1 MKILEN
7 LMKFYLRNRKTQK
20 YEMVNEKFKCVCF
33 FSNTAI
39 GDTLFNTPV
48 FREFRAKF
56 SDVKTIALLNP
67 NNAVLFRDDP
77 NLDEIITYDGRWGGF
92 LKTLKILK
100 SKKIDI
106 CFLLHSNEPQATPL
120 AVLSGAKYVFKLPNH
135 KNKFNFL
142 HSNTPQKYADESRY
156 IVLNRLLQLK
166 FVGINSD
173 ESLAKDEI
181 CRLSLY
187 LNPADY
193 VRVDEKLKNLNGEY
207 VNLDKQEKRQTNL
220 NLSKNLNLK
229 YDELVN
235 FDYKRQTN
243 LNRNTQEEKSNK
255 QANFKQILSHDK
267 EQNLAQDE
275 PEICSGDERKIIGFQ
290 MGASSRSRKWTLQ
303 RWCELTLMFLQDTNY
318 QIVLTGSPWE
328 RGECDLF
335 MRELEKNLDQFLS
348 FKAQEN
354 TLKSQ
359 SANQVNLDNNSLCVN
374 ESCVENNHVIV
385 AKAISNSSLEFDKK
399 ISQNVSNIANL
410 KSDLLGRV
418 SNLAGVFNLREAA
431 ALIDRLDIL
440 ITPDT
445 GPLHVAAAMKTPT
458 IALYGVA
465 DPSSSNPNFDTKIH
479 KIIKADFKNYK
490 GFNKHDDCA
499 QTMEKISSQSVYELM
514 GEILKENL

>member
-1 MKILEN
+1 MKIFEN
-7 LMKFYLRNRKTQK
+7 LMKFYLRNHKMK
-20 YEMVNEKFKCVCF
+20 KCEMVSEKFKCVCF

-120 AVLSGAKYVFKLPNH
+120 AILSGAKYVFKLPNH

-142 HSNTPQKYADESRY
+142 HSNTPQKYADENRY

-193 VRVDEKLKNLNGEY
+193 VRVDEKLKGLNGE
-207 VNLDKQEKRQTNL
+207 Q
-220 NLSKNLNLK
+220 
-229 YDELVN
+229 
-235 FDYKRQTN
+235 
-243 LNRNTQEEKSNK
+243 KSNK
-255 QANFKQILSHDK
+255 EANFKQILSRDK

-275 PEICSGDERKIIGFQ
+275 PEICSGNERKIIGFQ

-303 RWCELTLMFLQDTNY
+303 RWCELALMILQDTNY
-318 QIVLTGSPWE
+318 QIVLTGSPSEW
-328 RGECDLF
+328 GECDLF
-335 MRELEKNLDQFLS
+335 IRELEKNLDEFLS

-385 AKAISNSSLEFDKK
+385 AKAISNSALEFDKK
-399 ISQNVSNIANL
+399 ISENPSDLANL
-410 KSDLLGRV
+410 KHDLLGRV
-418 SNLAGVFNLREAA
+418 LNLAGVFNLREAA

-490 GFNKHDDCA
+490 GFDKHDDCA

>member
-1 MKILEN
+1 MKIFEN
-7 LMKFYLRNRKTQK
+7 LMKFYLRNRKMK
-20 YEMVNEKFKCVCF
+20 KCEMVSEKFKCVCF

-67 NNAVLFRDDP
+67 SNAVLFRDDP

-120 AVLSGAKYVFKLPNH
+120 AILSGAKYVFKLPNH

-142 HSNTPQKYADESRY
+142 HSNTPQKYADENRY

-193 VRVDEKLKNLNGEY
+193 VRVDERVKNLNGE
-207 VNLDKQEKRQTNL
+207 Q
-220 NLSKNLNLK
+220 
-229 YDELVN
+229 
-235 FDYKRQTN
+235 
-243 LNRNTQEEKSNK
+243 KSNK
-255 QANFKQILSHDK
+255 EANFKQILSRDK
-267 EQNLAQDE
+267 EQNLAKND

-303 RWCELTLMFLQDTNY
+303 RWCELALMILQHTNY
-318 QIVLTGSPWE
+318 QIVLTGSPSE
-328 RGECDLF
+328 RDECDLF
-335 MRELEKNLDQFLS
+335 MRELEKNLDEFLS

-354 TLKSQ
+354 RLKFVNQ
-359 SANQVNLDNNSLCVN
+359 ANLNSLCDD
-374 ESCVENNHVIV
+374 ENF
-385 AKAISNSSLEFDKK
+385 AKGSYGKAVTNSALEFDKK
-399 ISQNVSNIANL
+399 ISENPSDLANL
-410 KSDLLGRV
+410 KHDLLGRV
-418 SNLAGVFNLREAA
+418 LNLAGVFNLREAA

-490 GFNKHDDCA
+490 GFDKHDDCT
-499 QTMEKISSQSVYELM
+499 QTMERISAQNVYELI
-514 GEILKENL
+514 GAILKENL

>member
-1 MKILEN
+1 MKIFEN
-7 LMKFYLRNRKTQK
+7 LMKFYLRNRKMK
-20 YEMVNEKFKCVCF
+20 KCEMVSEKFKCVCF

-67 NNAVLFRDDP
+67 SNAVLFRDDP

-120 AVLSGAKYVFKLPNH
+120 AILSGAKYVFKLPNH

-142 HSNTPQKYADESRY
+142 HSNTPQKYADENRY

-166 FVGINSD
+166 FVGIDSD
-173 ESLAKDEI
+173 ESFAKDEI
-181 CRLSLY
+181 CRLGLY
-187 LNPADY
+187 LNPGDY
-193 VRVDEKLKNLNGEY
+193 VRVDEKLKNLNGE
-207 VNLDKQEKRQTNL
+207 Q
-220 NLSKNLNLK
+220 
-229 YDELVN
+229 
-235 FDYKRQTN
+235 
-243 LNRNTQEEKSNK
+243 KSNK
-255 QANFKQILSHDK
+255 EAKFKQILSRDK
-267 EQNLAQDE
+267 EQNLAKND

-303 RWCELTLMFLQDTNY
+303 RWCELALMILQHTNY
-318 QIVLTGSPWE
+318 QIVLTGSPSE
-328 RGECDLF
+328 RDECDLF
-335 MRELEKNLDQFLS
+335 MRELEKNLDEFLS

-354 TLKSQ
+354 RLKFVNQ
-359 SANQVNLDNNSLCVN
+359 ANLNSLCDD
-374 ESCVENNHVIV
+374 ENF
-385 AKAISNSSLEFDKK
+385 AKGSYGKAVTNSALEFDKK
-399 ISQNVSNIANL
+399 ISENPSDLANL
-410 KSDLLGRV
+410 KHDLLGRV
-418 SNLAGVFNLREAA
+418 LNLAGVFNLREAA

-490 GFNKHDDCA
+490 GFDKHDDCT
-499 QTMEKISSQSVYELM
+499 QTMERISAQNVYELI
-514 GEILKENL
+514 GAILKENL

>member
-1 MKILEN
+1 MKIFEN
-7 LMKFYLRNRKTQK
+7 LMKFYLRNRKIK
-20 YEMVNEKFKCVCF
+20 KCEMVNEKFKCVCF

-67 NNAVLFRDDP
+67 NNAMLFRDDP

-120 AVLSGAKYVFKLPNH
+120 AILSGAKYVFKLPNH

-142 HSNTPQKYADESRY
+142 HSNTPQKYADENRY

-166 FVGINSD
+166 FVGIDSD

-193 VRVDEKLKNLNGEY
+193 VRVDEKLKGLNGEY
-207 VNLDKQEKRQTNL
+207 FNLDKQE
-220 NLSKNLNLK
+220 
-229 YDELVN
+229 
-235 FDYKRQTN
+235 KRQTN

-303 RWCELTLMFLQDTNY
+303 RWCELALMILQDTNY
-318 QIVLTGSPWE
+318 QIVLTGSPSE

-335 MRELEKNLDQFLS
+335 IRELEKNLDEFLS
-348 FKAQEN
+348 FKAQEKR
-354 TLKSQ
+354 LKF
-359 SANQVNLDNNSLCVN
+359 ANQVNLNSLCDD
-374 ESCVENNHVIV
+374 ENCAEGNDGKAV
-385 AKAISNSSLEFDKK
+385 ANSALEFGKK
-399 ISQNVSNIANL
+399 ISENPSDLANL
-410 KSDLLGRV
+410 KHDLLGRV
-418 SNLAGVFNLREAA
+418 LNLAGVFNLREAA

-490 GFNKHDDCA
+490 GFDKHDDCA
-499 QTMEKISSQSVYELM
+499 QTMERISAQNVYELI
-514 GEILKENL
+514 GAILKENL

>member
-1 MKILEN
+1 MKIFEN
-7 LMKFYLRNRKTQK
+7 LMKFYLRNRKIK
-20 YEMVNEKFKCVCF
+20 KCEMVSEKFKCVCF

-67 NNAVLFRDDP
+67 NNAMLFRDDP

-120 AVLSGAKYVFKLPNH
+120 AILSGAKYVFKLPNH

-142 HSNTPQKYADESRY
+142 HSNTPQKYADENRY

-166 FVGINSD
+166 FVGIDSD

-193 VRVDEKLKNLNGEY
+193 VRVDEKLKGLNGE
-207 VNLDKQEKRQTNL
+207 Q
-220 NLSKNLNLK
+220 
-229 YDELVN
+229 
-235 FDYKRQTN
+235 
-243 LNRNTQEEKSNK
+243 KSNK
-255 QANFKQILSHDK
+255 EAKFKQILSRDK
-267 EQNLAQDE
+267 EQNLAKND

-303 RWCELTLMFLQDTNY
+303 RWCELALMILQDTNY
-318 QIVLTGSPWE
+318 QIVLTGSLWE

-335 MRELEKNLDQFLS
+335 MRELEKNLDEFLS
-348 FKAQEN
+348 FKAQEKR
-354 TLKSQ
+354 LKF
-359 SANQVNLDNNSLCVN
+359 ANQANLNSLCDD
-374 ESCVENNHVIV
+374 ENF
-385 AKAISNSSLEFDKK
+385 AKGSYGKAVTNSALEFDKK
-399 ISQNVSNIANL
+399 ISENPSDLANL
-410 KSDLLGRV
+410 KHDLLGRV
-418 SNLAGVFNLREAA
+418 LNLAGVFNLREAA

-458 IALYGVA
+458 IALFGVA
-465 DPSSSNPNFDTKIH
+465 NPSSSNPNFDTKIH

-499 QTMEKISSQSVYELM
+499 QTMEKISVNDVCLAIK
-514 GEILKENL
+514 GVL

>member
-1 MKILEN
+1 MKIFEN
-7 LMKFYLRNRKTQK
+7 LMKFYLRNRKIK
-20 YEMVNEKFKCVCF
+20 KCEMVSEKFKCVCF

-67 NNAVLFRDDP
+67 NNAMLFRDDP

-120 AVLSGAKYVFKLPNH
+120 AILSGAKYVFKLPNH

-142 HSNTPQKYADESRY
+142 HSNTPQKYADENRY

-187 LNPADY
+187 LNPGDY
-193 VRVDEKLKNLNGEY
+193 VRVDEKLKGLNGE
-207 VNLDKQEKRQTNL
+207 Q
-220 NLSKNLNLK
+220 
-229 YDELVN
+229 
-235 FDYKRQTN
+235 
-243 LNRNTQEEKSNK
+243 KSNK
-255 QANFKQILSHDK
+255 EANFKQILSHDK

-275 PEICSGDERKIIGFQ
+275 PEIRSGDERKIIGFQ

-303 RWCELTLMFLQDTNY
+303 RWCELALMILQDTNY
-318 QIVLTGSPWE
+318 QIVLTGSPSE

-335 MRELEKNLDQFLS
+335 MRKLEKNLDEFLS

-359 SANQVNLDNNSLCVN
+359 SANQVNLDNNSSCVN

-385 AKAISNSSLEFDKK
+385 AKAISNSALEFDKK
-399 ISQNVSNIANL
+399 ISENPSDLANL
-410 KSDLLGRV
+410 KHDLLGRV
-418 SNLAGVFNLREAA
+418 LNLAGVFNLREAA

-465 DPSSSNPNFDTKIH
+465 NPSSSNPNFDTKIH

-490 GFNKHDDCA
+490 GFDKHDDCA
-499 QTMEKISSQSVYELM
+499 QTMERISANDVFLAIWC
-514 GEILKENL
+514 IL

>member
-1 MKILEN
+1 MKIFEN
-7 LMKFYLRNRKTQK
+7 LMKFYLRNRKIK
-20 YEMVNEKFKCVCF
+20 KCEMVSEKFKCVCF

-67 NNAVLFRDDP
+67 NNAALFRDDP
-77 NLDEIITYDGRWGGF
+77 NLDEIITYDGRWSGF

-120 AVLSGAKYVFKLPNH
+120 AILSGAKYVFKLPNH

-142 HSNTPQKYADESRY
+142 HSNMPQKYADESRY

-173 ESLAKDEI
+173 EGLAKDEI

-193 VRVDEKLKNLNGEY
+193 VRVDERLKGLNGKY
-207 VNLDKQEKRQTNL
+207 VNLDEQEKRQTNL
-220 NLSKNLNLK
+220 N
-229 YDELVN
+229 
-235 FDYKRQTN
+235 
-243 LNRNTQEEKSNK
+243 RNMQEEKSNK
-255 QANFKQILSHDK
+255 QANFKQNSQEDLACDK
-267 EQNLAQDE
+267 EQNLAQNE
-275 PEICSGDERKIIGFQ
+275 PEICGGDERKIIGFQ

-303 RWCELTLMFLQDTNY
+303 RWCELALMILQHTNY
-318 QIVLTGSPWE
+318 QIVLTGSPSE

-335 MRELEKNLDQFLS
+335 MRELEKILDEFLS
-348 FKAQEN
+348 FKAQEKG
-354 TLKSQ
+354 LKF
-359 SANQVNLDNNSLCVN
+359 ANQANLNSLCDD
-374 ESCVENNHVIV
+374 ENCAKSSV
-385 AKAISNSSLEFDKK
+385 AKAVANSALEFDKK
-399 ISQNVSNIANL
+399 ISENPSDLANL
-410 KSDLLGRV
+410 KHDLLGRV
-418 SNLAGVFNLREAA
+418 LNLAGVFNLREAA

-465 DPSSSNPNFDTKIH
+465 NPISSNPNFDTKIH

-490 GFNKHDDCA
+490 GFDKHDDCA

>member
-1 MKILEN
+1 MKIFEN
-7 LMKFYLRNRKTQK
+7 LMKFYLRNRKIK
-20 YEMVNEKFKCVCF
+20 KCEMVSEKFKCVCF

-120 AVLSGAKYVFKLPNH
+120 AILSGAKYVFKLPNH

-166 FVGINSD
+166 FVGIDSD

-187 LNPADY
+187 LNPSDY
-193 VRVDEKLKNLNGEY
+193 VRVDERVKNLNGE
-207 VNLDKQEKRQTNL
+207 Q
-220 NLSKNLNLK
+220 
-229 YDELVN
+229 
-235 FDYKRQTN
+235 
-243 LNRNTQEEKSNK
+243 KSNK
-255 QANFKQILSHDK
+255 EANFKQILSHDK
-267 EQNLAQDE
+267 EQNLAKNE
-275 PEICSGDERKIIGFQ
+275 PEICSGNERKIIGFQ

-303 RWCELTLMFLQDTNY
+303 RWCELALMILQDTNY
-318 QIVLTGSPWE
+318 QIVLTGSPSEW
-328 RGECDLF
+328 GECDLF
-335 MRELEKNLDQFLS
+335 IRELEKNLDEFSS

-385 AKAISNSSLEFDKK
+385 AKAISNSALEFDKK
-399 ISQNVSNIANL
+399 ISENPSDLANL
-410 KSDLLGRV
+410 KHDLLGRV
-418 SNLAGVFNLREAA
+418 LNLAGVFNLREAA

-465 DPSSSNPNFDTKIH
+465 DPSS
-479 KIIKADFKNYK
+479 
-490 GFNKHDDCA
+490 
-499 QTMEKISSQSVYELM
+499 
-514 GEILKENL
+514 

>member
-1 MKILEN
+1 MKIFEN
-7 LMKFYLRNRKTQK
+7 LMKFYLRNHKTQK
-20 YEMVNEKFKCVCF
+20 CEMVSEKFKCVCF

-120 AVLSGAKYVFKLPNH
+120 AILSGAKYVFKLPNH

-142 HSNTPQKYADESRY
+142 HSNTPQKYADENRY

-166 FVGINSD
+166 FVGIDSD
-173 ESLAKDEI
+173 ESFAKDEI

-187 LNPADY
+187 LNPGDY
-193 VRVDEKLKNLNGEY
+193 VRVDEKLKGLNGE
-207 VNLDKQEKRQTNL
+207 Q
-220 NLSKNLNLK
+220 
-229 YDELVN
+229 
-235 FDYKRQTN
+235 
-243 LNRNTQEEKSNK
+243 KSNK
-255 QANFKQILSHDK
+255 EANFKQILSRDK
-267 EQNLAQDE
+267 EQKLAKND
-275 PEICSGDERKIIGFQ
+275 PEICSVDERKIIGFQ

-303 RWCELTLMFLQDTNY
+303 RWCELALMILQHTNY
-318 QIVLTGSPWE
+318 QIVLTGSPSE
-328 RGECDLF
+328 RDECDLF
-335 MRELEKNLDQFLS
+335 IRELEKNLDEFLS
-348 FKAQEN
+348 FKAQEKR
-354 TLKSQ
+354 LKF
-359 SANQVNLDNNSLCVN
+359 ANQANLNSLCDD
-374 ESCVENNHVIV
+374 ENCAEGNDGKAV
-385 AKAISNSSLEFDKK
+385 ANSALEFDKE
-399 ISQNVSNIANL
+399 ISESPSDLANL
-410 KSDLLGRV
+410 KHDLLGRV
-418 SNLAGVFNLREAA
+418 LNLAGVFNLREAA

-499 QTMEKISSQSVYELM
+499 QTMEKISVNDVCLAIK
-514 GEILKENL
+514 GVL

>member
-1 MKILEN
+1 MKIFEN
-7 LMKFYLRNRKTQK
+7 LMKFYLRNRKIK
-20 YEMVNEKFKCVCF
+20 KCEMVSEKFKCVCF

-67 NNAVLFRDDP
+67 NNAMLFRDDP

-120 AVLSGAKYVFKLPNH
+120 AILSGAKYVFKLPNH

-142 HSNTPQKYADESRY
+142 HSNTPQKYADENRY

-166 FVGINSD
+166 FVGIDSD

-193 VRVDEKLKNLNGEY
+193 VRVDEKLKGLNGE
-207 VNLDKQEKRQTNL
+207 Q
-220 NLSKNLNLK
+220 
-229 YDELVN
+229 
-235 FDYKRQTN
+235 
-243 LNRNTQEEKSNK
+243 KSNK
-255 QANFKQILSHDK
+255 EAKFKQILSRDK
-267 EQNLAQDE
+267 EQNLAKND

-303 RWCELTLMFLQDTNY
+303 RWCELALMILQDTNY

-335 MRELEKNLDQFLS
+335 MRELEKNLDEFLS
-348 FKAQEN
+348 LKAQEKR
-354 TLKSQ
+354 LKL
-359 SANQVNLDNNSLCVN
+359 ANEANLNSLCDD
-374 ESCVENNHVIV
+374 ENF
-385 AKAISNSSLEFDKK
+385 AKGSYGKAVTNSALEFDKK
-399 ISQNVSNIANL
+399 ISENPSDLANL
-410 KSDLLGRV
+410 KHDLLGRV
-418 SNLAGVFNLREAA
+418 LNLAGVFNLREAA

-458 IALYGVA
+458 IALFGVA
-465 DPSSSNPNFDTKIH
+465 NPSSSNPNFDTKIH
-479 KIIKADFKNYK
+479 NIIKADFKIYK

-499 QTMEKISSQSVYELM
+499 QTMEKISVNDVCLAIK
-514 GEILKENL
+514 GVL

>member
-1 MKILEN
+1 MKIFEN
-7 LMKFYLRNRKTQK
+7 LMKFYLRNRKIK
-20 YEMVNEKFKCVCF
+20 KCEMVNEKFKCVCF

-67 NNAVLFRDDP
+67 NNAALFRDDP

-92 LKTLKILK
+92 LKMLKILK

-120 AVLSGAKYVFKLPNH
+120 AILSGAKYVFKLPNH

-142 HSNTPQKYADESRY
+142 HSNTPQKYADENRY

-193 VRVDEKLKNLNGEY
+193 VRVDERVKNLNGE
-207 VNLDKQEKRQTNL
+207 Q
-220 NLSKNLNLK
+220 
-229 YDELVN
+229 
-235 FDYKRQTN
+235 
-243 LNRNTQEEKSNK
+243 KSNK
-255 QANFKQILSHDK
+255 EANFKQILSRDK
-267 EQNLAQDE
+267 EQNLAKND

-303 RWCELTLMFLQDTNY
+303 RWCELALMILQDTNY
-318 QIVLTGSPWE
+318 QIVLTGSPAE

-335 MRELEKNLDQFLS
+335 MYELEKNLDQFLS

-374 ESCVENNHVIV
+374 ESCMENNHVIV
-385 AKAISNSSLEFDKK
+385 AKTISNSSLEFDKK
-399 ISQNVSNIANL
+399 ISQNVSNIVNL

-418 SNLAGVFNLREAA
+418 LNLAGVFNLREAA

-465 DPSSSNPNFDTKIH
+465 NPSSSNPNFDTKIH

-490 GFNKHDDCA
+490 GFDKHDDCA
-499 QTMEKISSQSVYELM
+499 QTMERISAQNVYELI
-514 GEILKENL
+514 GAILKENL

>member
-1 MKILEN
+1 MKIFEN
-7 LMKFYLRNRKTQK
+7 LMKFYLRNHKIK
-20 YEMVNEKFKCVCF
+20 KCEMVSEKFKCVCF

-67 NNAVLFRDDP
+67 NNAMLFRDDP

-120 AVLSGAKYVFKLPNH
+120 AILSGAKYVFKLPNH

-142 HSNTPQKYADESRY
+142 HSNTPQKYADENRY

-187 LNPADY
+187 LNPGDY
-193 VRVDEKLKNLNGEY
+193 VRVDGKLKGLNGE
-207 VNLDKQEKRQTNL
+207 Q
-220 NLSKNLNLK
+220 
-229 YDELVN
+229 
-235 FDYKRQTN
+235 
-243 LNRNTQEEKSNK
+243 KSNK
-255 QANFKQILSHDK
+255 EANFKQILSRDK
-267 EQNLAQDE
+267 EQNLAKND

-303 RWCELTLMFLQDTNY
+303 RWCELALMILQDTNY
-318 QIVLTGSPWE
+318 QIVLTGSPSE

-335 MRELEKNLDQFLS
+335 MRELEKNLDEFLS
-348 FKAQEN
+348 FKAQEKR
-354 TLKSQ
+354 LKF
-359 SANQVNLDNNSLCVN
+359 ANQTNLNSLCDD
-374 ESCVENNHVIV
+374 ENCAKSSDGKDV
-385 AKAISNSSLEFDKK
+385 ANSALEFDKK
-399 ISQNVSNIANL
+399 ISENPSDLANL
-410 KSDLLGRV
+410 KHDLLGRV
-418 SNLAGVFNLREAA
+418 LNLAGVFNLREAT

-514 GEILKENL
+514 CEILKENL

>member
-1 MKILEN
+1 MKIFEN
-7 LMKFYLRNRKTQK
+7 LMKFYLRNRKIK
-20 YEMVNEKFKCVCF
+20 KCEMVSEKFKCVCF

-67 NNAVLFRDDP
+67 NNAMLFRDDP

-120 AVLSGAKYVFKLPNH
+120 AILSGAKYVFKLPNH

-193 VRVDEKLKNLNGEY
+193 VRVDEKLKGLNGE
-207 VNLDKQEKRQTNL
+207 Q
-220 NLSKNLNLK
+220 
-229 YDELVN
+229 
-235 FDYKRQTN
+235 
-243 LNRNTQEEKSNK
+243 KSNK
-255 QANFKQILSHDK
+255 EANFKQILSRDK
-267 EQNLAQDE
+267 EQNLAKND

-303 RWCELTLMFLQDTNY
+303 RWCELALMILQHTNY
-318 QIVLTGSPWE
+318 QIVLTGSPSE
-328 RGECDLF
+328 RDECDLF
-335 MRELEKNLDQFLS
+335 IRELEKNLDEFLS
-348 FKAQEN
+348 FKAQEKR
-354 TLKSQ
+354 LKF
-359 SANQVNLDNNSLCVN
+359 ANQANLNSLCDY
-374 ESCVENNHVIV
+374 ENCAEGSYGKAV
-385 AKAISNSSLEFDKK
+385 ANSALEFDKK
-399 ISQNVSNIANL
+399 ISENPSDLANL
-410 KSDLLGRV
+410 KHDLLGRV
-418 SNLAGVFNLREAA
+418 LNLAGVFNLREAA

-490 GFNKHDDCA
+490 GFDKHDDCA

>member
-1 MKILEN
+1 MKIFEN
-7 LMKFYLRNRKTQK
+7 LMKFYLRNRKIKK

-67 NNAVLFRDDP
+67 NNAALFRDDP

-120 AVLSGAKYVFKLPNH
+120 AILLGAKHVFKLPNH

-142 HSNTPQKYADESRY
+142 HSNTPQKYADENRY

-193 VRVDEKLKNLNGEY
+193 VRVNERLKGLNGE
-207 VNLDKQEKRQTNL
+207 Q
-220 NLSKNLNLK
+220 
-229 YDELVN
+229 
-235 FDYKRQTN
+235 
-243 LNRNTQEEKSNK
+243 KSNK
-255 QANFKQILSHDK
+255 QANFKQNLQADLAGDK
-267 EQNLAQDE
+267 EQNLAQNE
-275 PEICSGDERKIIGFQ
+275 PEICGGDERKIIGFQ

-303 RWCELTLMFLQDTNY
+303 RWCELALMILQDTNY

-335 MRELEKNLDQFLS
+335 MRELEKNLDEFLS
-348 FKAQEN
+348 FKAQEKR
-354 TLKSQ
+354 LKF
-359 SANQVNLDNNSLCVN
+359 ANQANLNSLCDDENCAEGSDGKAVVN
-374 ESCVENNHVIV
+374 S
-385 AKAISNSSLEFDKK
+385 ALEFDKK
-399 ISQNVSNIANL
+399 ISENPSDLANL

-418 SNLAGVFNLREAA
+418 LNLAGVFNLREVA
-431 ALIDRLDIL
+431 ALIDRLNIL

-465 DPSSSNPNFDTKIH
+465 NPSSSNPNFDTKIH

>member
-1 MKILEN
+1 MKIFEN
-7 LMKFYLRNRKTQK
+7 LMKFYLRNRKIK
-20 YEMVNEKFKCVCF
+20 KCEMVSEKFKCVCF

-67 NNAVLFRDDP
+67 NNAMLFRDDP

-120 AVLSGAKYVFKLPNH
+120 AILSGAKYVFKLPNH

-142 HSNTPQKYADESRY
+142 HSNTPQKYADENRY

-173 ESLAKDEI
+173 EILAKDEI

-193 VRVDEKLKNLNGEY
+193 VRVNEKLKGLNGE
-207 VNLDKQEKRQTNL
+207 Q
-220 NLSKNLNLK
+220 
-229 YDELVN
+229 
-235 FDYKRQTN
+235 
-243 LNRNTQEEKSNK
+243 KSNK
-255 QANFKQILSHDK
+255 EAKFKQILSRDK
-267 EQNLAQDE
+267 EQNLAKND

-303 RWCELTLMFLQDTNY
+303 RWCELALMILQHTNY
-318 QIVLTGSPWE
+318 QIVLTGSPSE

-335 MRELEKNLDQFLS
+335 IRELEKNLDEFLS
-348 FKAQEN
+348 FKAQEKR
-354 TLKSQ
+354 LKF
-359 SANQVNLDNNSLCVN
+359 ANQANLNSLCDD
-374 ESCVENNHVIV
+374 ENFAEGSYGKAV
-385 AKAISNSSLEFDKK
+385 ANSALEFDKK
-399 ISQNVSNIANL
+399 ISENPSDLANL
-410 KSDLLGRV
+410 KHDLLGRV
-418 SNLAGVFNLREAA
+418 LNLAGVFNLREAA

-490 GFNKHDDCA
+490 GFDKHDDCT
-499 QTMEKISSQSVYELM
+499 QTMERISAQNVYELI
-514 GEILKENL
+514 GAILKENL

>member
-1 MKILEN
+1 MKIFEN
-7 LMKFYLRNRKTQK
+7 LMKFYLRNHKMKKCET
-20 YEMVNEKFKCVCF
+20 VSEKFKCVCF

-56 SDVKTIALLNP
+56 SDVKTIALRNP

-120 AVLSGAKYVFKLPNH
+120 AILSGAKYVFKLPNH

-142 HSNTPQKYADESRY
+142 HSNTPQKYADENRY

-166 FVGINSD
+166 FVGIDSD

-187 LNPADY
+187 LNPGDY
-193 VRVDEKLKNLNGEY
+193 VRVDEKLKGLNGE
-207 VNLDKQEKRQTNL
+207 Q
-220 NLSKNLNLK
+220 
-229 YDELVN
+229 
-235 FDYKRQTN
+235 
-243 LNRNTQEEKSNK
+243 KSNK
-255 QANFKQILSHDK
+255 EAKFKQILSRDK
-267 EQNLAQDE
+267 EQNLAQDD

-303 RWCELTLMFLQDTNY
+303 RWCELALMILQHTNY
-318 QIVLTGSPWE
+318 QIVITGSPSE
-328 RGECDLF
+328 RKECDLF
-335 MRELEKNLDQFLS
+335 MRELEKILDEFLS
-348 FKAQEN
+348 FKAHEKR
-354 TLKSQ
+354 LKFVNQ
-359 SANQVNLDNNSLCVN
+359 ANLNSLCDD
-374 ESCVENNHVIV
+374 ENFAEGSYGKAV
-385 AKAISNSSLEFDKK
+385 ANSALEFDKK
-399 ISQNVSNIANL
+399 ISESPSDLANL
-410 KSDLLGRV
+410 KHDLLGRV
-418 SNLAGVFNLREAA
+418 LNLAGVFNLREAA

-458 IALYGVA
+458 IALFGVA
-465 DPSSSNPNFDTKIH
+465 NPSSSNPNFDTKIH

-490 GFNKHDDCA
+490 GFDKHDDCA
-499 QTMEKISSQSVYELM
+499 QTMERISAQNVYELI
-514 GEILKENL
+514 GAILKENL

>member
-1 MKILEN
+1 MKIFEN
-7 LMKFYLRNRKTQK
+7 LMKFYLRNRKIK
-20 YEMVNEKFKCVCF
+20 KCEMVSEKFKCVCF

-67 NNAVLFRDDP
+67 NNAMLFRDDP
-77 NLDEIITYDGRWGGF
+77 NLDEIITYDGRWGRF

-120 AVLSGAKYVFKLPNH
+120 AILSGAKYVFKLPNH

-142 HSNTPQKYADESRY
+142 HSNTPQKYADENRY

-166 FVGINSD
+166 FVGIDSD
-173 ESLAKDEI
+173 ESFAKDEI
-181 CRLSLY
+181 CRLGLY
-187 LNPADY
+187 LNPGDY
-193 VRVDEKLKNLNGEY
+193 VRVDEKLKGLNGE
-207 VNLDKQEKRQTNL
+207 Q
-220 NLSKNLNLK
+220 
-229 YDELVN
+229 
-235 FDYKRQTN
+235 
-243 LNRNTQEEKSNK
+243 KSNK
-255 QANFKQILSHDK
+255 EANFKQILSRDK
-267 EQNLAQDE
+267 EQNLAKND

-303 RWCELTLMFLQDTNY
+303 RWCELALMILQHTNY
-318 QIVLTGSPWE
+318 QIVLTGSPSE
-328 RGECDLF
+328 RKECDLF
-335 MRELEKNLDQFLS
+335 IRELEKNLDEFLS
-348 FKAQEN
+348 FKAQEKR
-354 TLKSQ
+354 LKF
-359 SANQVNLDNNSLCVN
+359 ANQANLNSLCDDEN
-374 ESCVENNHVIV
+374 CAESSDRKAV
-385 AKAISNSSLEFDKK
+385 ANSALEFDKK
-399 ISQNVSNIANL
+399 ISESPSDLANL
-410 KSDLLGRV
+410 KHDLLGRV
-418 SNLAGVFNLREAA
+418 LNLAGFFNLREAA

-499 QTMEKISSQSVYELM
+499 QTMEKISVNDVCLAIK
-514 GEILKENL
+514 GVL

>member
-1 MKILEN
+1 MKIFEN
-7 LMKFYLRNRKTQK
+7 LMKFYLRNHKTQK

-67 NNAVLFRDDP
+67 NNAALFRDDP

-120 AVLSGAKYVFKLPNH
+120 AILSGAKYVFKLPNH

-193 VRVDEKLKNLNGEY
+193 VRVDEKLKNLNGE
-207 VNLDKQEKRQTNL
+207 Q
-220 NLSKNLNLK
+220 
-229 YDELVN
+229 
-235 FDYKRQTN
+235 
-243 LNRNTQEEKSNK
+243 KSNK
-255 QANFKQILSHDK
+255 EAKFKQILSRDK
-267 EQNLAQDE
+267 EQNLAKND

-303 RWCELTLMFLQDTNY
+303 RWCELALMILQDTNY
-318 QIVLTGSPWE
+318 QIVLTGSPAE

-335 MRELEKNLDQFLS
+335 MRKLEKNLDQFLS

-374 ESCVENNHVIV
+374 ESCMENNHVIV

-399 ISQNVSNIANL
+399 ISQNVSNIVNL

-418 SNLAGVFNLREAA
+418 LNLAGVFNLREAA

-490 GFNKHDDCA
+490 GFDKHDDCA
-499 QTMEKISSQSVYELM
+499 QTMERISAQNVYELI
-514 GEILKENL
+514 GAILKENL

>member
-1 MKILEN
+1 MKIFEN

-20 YEMVNEKFKCVCF
+20 CEIVSEKFKCVCF

-67 NNAVLFRDDP
+67 NNAMLFRDDP

-120 AVLSGAKYVFKLPNH
+120 AILSGAKYVFKLPNH

-193 VRVDEKLKNLNGEY
+193 VRVDEKLKGLNGEY
-207 VNLDKQEKRQTNL
+207 VNLDKQEKRQTNI
-220 NLSKNLNLK
+220 
-229 YDELVN
+229 
-235 FDYKRQTN
+235 
-243 LNRNTQEEKSNK
+243 NRNTQEEKSNK
-255 QANFKQILSHDK
+255 QANFKQILSRDK
-267 EQNLAQDE
+267 EQNLAKND

-303 RWCELTLMFLQDTNY
+303 RWCELALMILQDTNY
-318 QIVLTGSPWE
+318 QIVLTGSPSE
-328 RGECDLF
+328 RKECDLF
-335 MRELEKNLDQFLS
+335 MCELKKNLDEFLS
-348 FKAQEN
+348 FKAQEKR
-354 TLKSQ
+354 LKFVNQ
-359 SANQVNLDNNSLCVN
+359 ANLNSLCDD
-374 ESCVENNHVIV
+374 ENCAEGSYGKAV
-385 AKAISNSSLEFDKK
+385 ANSALEFDKE
-399 ISQNVSNIANL
+399 ISENPSDLANL
-410 KSDLLGRV
+410 KHDLLGRV
-418 SNLAGVFNLREAA
+418 LNLAGVFNLREAA
-431 ALIDRLDIL
+431 ALIDRLNIL

-499 QTMEKISSQSVYELM
+499 QTMERISAQNVYELI
-514 GEILKENL
+514 GAILKENL

>member
-1 MKILEN
+1 MKIFEN
-7 LMKFYLRNRKTQK
+7 LMKFYLRNHKTQK
-20 YEMVNEKFKCVCF
+20 CEMVSEKFKCVCF

-77 NLDEIITYDGRWGGF
+77 NLDEIITYNGRWGGF
-92 LKTLKILK
+92 LRTLKILK

-120 AVLSGAKYVFKLPNH
+120 AILSGAKYVFKLPNH

-142 HSNTPQKYADESRY
+142 HSNTPQKYADENRY

-166 FVGINSD
+166 FVGIDSD

-187 LNPADY
+187 LNPGDY
-193 VRVDEKLKNLNGEY
+193 VRVDEKLKGLNGE
-207 VNLDKQEKRQTNL
+207 Q
-220 NLSKNLNLK
+220 
-229 YDELVN
+229 
-235 FDYKRQTN
+235 
-243 LNRNTQEEKSNK
+243 KSNK
-255 QANFKQILSHDK
+255 EAKFKQILSRDK
-267 EQNLAQDE
+267 EQNLAKND

-303 RWCELTLMFLQDTNY
+303 RWCELALMILQHTNY
-318 QIVLTGSPWE
+318 QIVLTGSPSE
-328 RGECDLF
+328 RDECDLF
-335 MRELEKNLDQFLS
+335 MRELEKNLDEFLS
-348 FKAQEN
+348 FKAQES

-418 SNLAGVFNLREAA
+418 LNLAGVFNLREAA
-431 ALIDRLDIL
+431 ALIDRLNIL

-465 DPSSSNPNFDTKIH
+465 DPNSSNPNFDTKIH

-490 GFNKHDDCA
+490 GFDKHDDCA

>member
-1 MKILEN
+1 MKIFEN
-7 LMKFYLRNRKTQK
+7 LMKFYLRNRKMK
-20 YEMVNEKFKCVCF
+20 KCEMVSEKFKCVCF

-142 HSNTPQKYADESRY
+142 HSNTPQKYADENRY

-193 VRVDEKLKNLNGEY
+193 VRVDEKLKNLNGE
-207 VNLDKQEKRQTNL
+207 Q
-220 NLSKNLNLK
+220 
-229 YDELVN
+229 
-235 FDYKRQTN
+235 
-243 LNRNTQEEKSNK
+243 KSNK
-255 QANFKQILSHDK
+255 EAKFKQILSRDK
-267 EQNLAQDE
+267 EQNLAKND

-303 RWCELTLMFLQDTNY
+303 RWCELALMILQHTNY
-318 QIVLTGSPWE
+318 QIVLTGSPAE

-335 MRELEKNLDQFLS
+335 IRELEKNLDEFLS
-348 FKAQEN
+348 FKAQEKR
-354 TLKSQ
+354 LKFVNQ
-359 SANQVNLDNNSLCVN
+359 ANLNSLCDD
-374 ESCVENNHVIV
+374 ENFAEGSYGKAV
-385 AKAISNSSLEFDKK
+385 ANSSLEFDKK
-399 ISQNVSNIANL
+399 ISENSSDLANL

-418 SNLAGVFNLREAA
+418 LNLAGVFNLREAA

-465 DPSSSNPNFDTKIH
+465 DPSSSNPNFDIKIH

-490 GFNKHDDCA
+490 GFDKHDDCA
-499 QTMEKISSQSVYELM
+499 QTMERISAQNVYELI
-514 GEILKENL
+514 GAILKENL

>member
-1 MKILEN
+1 MK
-7 LMKFYLRNRKTQK
+7 KC
-20 YEMVNEKFKCVCF
+20 EMVSEKFKCVCF

-67 NNAVLFRDDP
+67 SNAVLFRDDP

-120 AVLSGAKYVFKLPNH
+120 AILSGAKYVFKLPNH

-142 HSNTPQKYADESRY
+142 HSNTPQKYADENRY

-166 FVGINSD
+166 FVGIDSD
-173 ESLAKDEI
+173 ESFAKDEI
-181 CRLSLY
+181 CRLGLY
-187 LNPADY
+187 LNPGDY
-193 VRVDEKLKNLNGEY
+193 VRVDEKLKNLNGE
-207 VNLDKQEKRQTNL
+207 Q
-220 NLSKNLNLK
+220 
-229 YDELVN
+229 
-235 FDYKRQTN
+235 
-243 LNRNTQEEKSNK
+243 KSNK
-255 QANFKQILSHDK
+255 EAKFKQILSRDK
-267 EQNLAQDE
+267 EQNLAKND

-303 RWCELTLMFLQDTNY
+303 RWCELALMILQHTNY
-318 QIVLTGSPWE
+318 QIVLTGSPSE
-328 RGECDLF
+328 RDECDLF
-335 MRELEKNLDQFLS
+335 MRELEKNLDEFLS

-354 TLKSQ
+354 RLKFVNQ
-359 SANQVNLDNNSLCVN
+359 ANLNSLCDD
-374 ESCVENNHVIV
+374 ENF
-385 AKAISNSSLEFDKK
+385 AKGSYGKAVTNSALEFDKK
-399 ISQNVSNIANL
+399 ISENPSDLANL
-410 KSDLLGRV
+410 KHDLLGRV
-418 SNLAGVFNLREAA
+418 LNLAGVFNLREAA

-490 GFNKHDDCA
+490 GFDKHDDCT
-499 QTMEKISSQSVYELM
+499 QTMERISAQNVYELI
-514 GEILKENL
+514 GAILKENL

>member
-1 MKILEN
+1 MKIFEN
-7 LMKFYLRNRKTQK
+7 LMKFYLRNRKMK
-20 YEMVNEKFKCVCF
+20 KCEMVSEKFKCVCF

-67 NNAVLFRDDP
+67 SNAVLFRDDP

-120 AVLSGAKYVFKLPNH
+120 AILSGAKYVFKLPNH

-142 HSNTPQKYADESRY
+142 HSNTPQKYADENRY

-166 FVGINSD
+166 FVGIDSD
-173 ESLAKDEI
+173 ESFAKDEI
-181 CRLSLY
+181 CRLGLY
-187 LNPADY
+187 LNPGDY
-193 VRVDEKLKNLNGEY
+193 VRVDEKLKNLNGE
-207 VNLDKQEKRQTNL
+207 Q
-220 NLSKNLNLK
+220 
-229 YDELVN
+229 
-235 FDYKRQTN
+235 
-243 LNRNTQEEKSNK
+243 KSNK
-255 QANFKQILSHDK
+255 EAKFKQILSRDK
-267 EQNLAQDE
+267 EQNLAKND

-303 RWCELTLMFLQDTNY
+303 RWCELALMILQHTNY
-318 QIVLTGSPWE
+318 QIVLTGSPSE
-328 RGECDLF
+328 RDECDLF
-335 MRELEKNLDQFLS
+335 MRELEKNLDEFLS

-354 TLKSQ
+354 RLKFVNQ
-359 SANQVNLDNNSLCVN
+359 ANLNSLCDD
-374 ESCVENNHVIV
+374 ENF
-385 AKAISNSSLEFDKK
+385 AKGSYGKAVTNSALEFDKK
-399 ISQNVSNIANL
+399 ISENPSDLANL
-410 KSDLLGRV
+410 KHDLLGRV
-418 SNLAGVFNLREAA
+418 LNLAGVFNLREAA

-490 GFNKHDDCA
+490 GFDKHDDCA
-499 QTMEKISSQSVYELM
+499 QTMERISAQNVYELI
-514 GEILKENL
+514 GAILKENL

>member
-1 MKILEN
+1 MKIFEN
-7 LMKFYLRNRKTQK
+7 LMKFYLRNHKIK
-20 YEMVNEKFKCVCF
+20 KCEMVSEKFKCVCF

-67 NNAVLFRDDP
+67 NNAMLFRDDS

-120 AVLSGAKYVFKLPNH
+120 AILSGAKYVFKLPNH

-142 HSNTPQKYADESRY
+142 HSNTPQKYADENRY

-166 FVGINSD
+166 FVGIDSD
-173 ESLAKDEI
+173 ESFAKDEI
-181 CRLSLY
+181 CRLGLY
-187 LNPADY
+187 LNPGDY
-193 VRVDEKLKNLNGEY
+193 VRVDEKLKGLNGE
-207 VNLDKQEKRQTNL
+207 Q
-220 NLSKNLNLK
+220 
-229 YDELVN
+229 
-235 FDYKRQTN
+235 
-243 LNRNTQEEKSNK
+243 KSNK
-255 QANFKQILSHDK
+255 EAKFKQILSRDK
-267 EQNLAQDE
+267 EQNLAQNE
-275 PEICSGDERKIIGFQ
+275 PEIRSGDERKIIGFQ

-303 RWCELTLMFLQDTNY
+303 RWCELALMILQDTNY
-318 QIVLTGSPWE
+318 QIVLTGSPSE
-328 RGECDLF
+328 RDECDLF
-335 MRELEKNLDQFLS
+335 MRELEKNLDEFLS

-354 TLKSQ
+354 RLKFVNQ
-359 SANQVNLDNNSLCVN
+359 ANLNSLCDD
-374 ESCVENNHVIV
+374 ENF
-385 AKAISNSSLEFDKK
+385 AKGSYGKAVTNSALEFDKK
-399 ISQNVSNIANL
+399 ISENPSDLANL
-410 KSDLLGRV
+410 KHDLLGRV
-418 SNLAGVFNLREAA
+418 LNLAGVFNLREAA

-490 GFNKHDDCA
+490 GFDKHDDCT
-499 QTMEKISSQSVYELM
+499 QTMERISAQNVYELI
-514 GEILKENL
+514 GAILKENL

>member
-1 MKILEN
+1 MKIFEN
-7 LMKFYLRNRKTQK
+7 LMKFYLRNHKIK
-20 YEMVNEKFKCVCF
+20 KCEMVSDKFKCVCF

-67 NNAVLFRDDP
+67 SNAVLFRDDP

-120 AVLSGAKYVFKLPNH
+120 AILSGAKYVFKLPNH

-142 HSNTPQKYADESRY
+142 HSNTPQKYADENRY

-166 FVGINSD
+166 FVGIDSD

-193 VRVDEKLKNLNGEY
+193 VRVDEKLKGLNGE
-207 VNLDKQEKRQTNL
+207 Q
-220 NLSKNLNLK
+220 
-229 YDELVN
+229 
-235 FDYKRQTN
+235 
-243 LNRNTQEEKSNK
+243 KSNK
-255 QANFKQILSHDK
+255 EAKFKQILSRDK
-267 EQNLAQDE
+267 EQNLAKND

-303 RWCELTLMFLQDTNY
+303 RWCELALMILQDTNY

-335 MRELEKNLDQFLS
+335 MRELEKNLDEFLS
-348 FKAQEN
+348 FKAQEKR
-354 TLKSQ
+354 LKF
-359 SANQVNLDNNSLCVN
+359 ANQANLNSLCDD
-374 ESCVENNHVIV
+374 ENF
-385 AKAISNSSLEFDKK
+385 AKGSYGKAVTNSALEFDKK
-399 ISQNVSNIANL
+399 ISENPSDLANL
-410 KSDLLGRV
+410 KHDLLGRV
-418 SNLAGVFNLREAA
+418 LNLAGVFNLREAA

-458 IALYGVA
+458 IALFGVA
-465 DPSSSNPNFDTKIH
+465 NPSSSNPNFDTKIH

-499 QTMEKISSQSVYELM
+499 QTMEKISVNDVCLAIK
-514 GEILKENL
+514 GVL

>member
-1 MKILEN
+1 MKIFEN
-7 LMKFYLRNRKTQK
+7 LMKFYLRNRKMK
-20 YEMVNEKFKCVCF
+20 KCEMVSEKFKCVCF

-67 NNAVLFRDDP
+67 SNAVLFRDDP

-120 AVLSGAKYVFKLPNH
+120 AILSGAKYVFKLPNH

-142 HSNTPQKYADESRY
+142 HSNTPQKYADENRY

-166 FVGINSD
+166 FVGIDSD
-173 ESLAKDEI
+173 ESFAKDEI
-181 CRLSLY
+181 CRLGLY
-187 LNPADY
+187 LNPGDY
-193 VRVDEKLKNLNGEY
+193 VRVDEKLKNLNGE
-207 VNLDKQEKRQTNL
+207 Q
-220 NLSKNLNLK
+220 
-229 YDELVN
+229 
-235 FDYKRQTN
+235 
-243 LNRNTQEEKSNK
+243 KSNK
-255 QANFKQILSHDK
+255 EAKFKQILSRDK
-267 EQNLAQDE
+267 EQNLAKND

-303 RWCELTLMFLQDTNY
+303 RWCELALMILQHTNY
-318 QIVLTGSPWE
+318 QIVLTGSPSE
-328 RGECDLF
+328 RDECDLF
-335 MRELEKNLDQFLS
+335 MRELEKNLDEFLS

-354 TLKSQ
+354 RLKFVNQ
-359 SANQVNLDNNSLCVN
+359 ANLNSLCDD
-374 ESCVENNHVIV
+374 ENF
-385 AKAISNSSLEFDKK
+385 AKGSYGKAVTNSALEFDKK
-399 ISQNVSNIANL
+399 ISENPSDLANL
-410 KSDLLGRV
+410 KHDLLGRV
-418 SNLAGVFNLREAA
+418 LNLAGVFNLREAA

-465 DPSSSNPNFDTKIH
+465 NPSSSNPNFDTKIH
-479 KIIKADFKNYK
+479 KIIKAYFKNYK
-490 GFNKHDDCA
+490 GFDKHDDCA

>member
-1 MKILEN
+1 MKIFEN

-20 YEMVNEKFKCVCF
+20 CEMVSEKFKCVCF

-120 AVLSGAKYVFKLPNH
+120 AILSGAKYVFKLPNH

-142 HSNTPQKYADESRY
+142 HSNTPQKYADENRY

-166 FVGINSD
+166 FVGIDSD

-207 VNLDKQEKRQTNL
+207 VNLDKQEKRQTNI
-220 NLSKNLNLK
+220 
-229 YDELVN
+229 
-235 FDYKRQTN
+235 
-243 LNRNTQEEKSNK
+243 NRNTQEEKSNK
-255 QANFKQILSHDK
+255 QANFKQILSRDK
-267 EQNLAQDE
+267 EQNLAKND

-303 RWCELTLMFLQDTNY
+303 RWCELALMILQDTNY
-318 QIVLTGSPWE
+318 QIVLTGSPLE

-335 MRELEKNLDQFLS
+335 IRELEKNLDEFLS

-354 TLKSQ
+354 RLKFVNQ
-359 SANQVNLDNNSLCVN
+359 ANLNSLCDDEN
-374 ESCVENNHVIV
+374 FAESNDGKAV
-385 AKAISNSSLEFDKK
+385 ANSALEFDKE
-399 ISQNVSNIANL
+399 ISESPSDLANL
-410 KSDLLGRV
+410 KHDLLGHV
-418 SNLAGVFNLREAA
+418 LNLAGVFNLREAA
-431 ALIDRLDIL
+431 TLIDRLDIL

-490 GFNKHDDCA
+490 GFDKHDDCA
-499 QTMEKISSQSVYELM
+499 QTMERISAQNVYELI
-514 GEILKENL
+514 GAILKENL

>member
-1 MKILEN
+1 MKIFEN

-20 YEMVNEKFKCVCF
+20 CEMVSEKFKCVCF

-67 NNAVLFRDDP
+67 NNAMLFRDDP
-77 NLDEIITYDGRWGGF
+77 NLDEIITYDGRWSGF

-120 AVLSGAKYVFKLPNH
+120 AILSGAKYVFKLPNH

-142 HSNTPQKYADESRY
+142 HSNTPQKYADENRY

-193 VRVDEKLKNLNGEY
+193 VRVDEKLKGLNGEY
-207 VNLDKQEKRQTNL
+207 VNLDKQEKRQTNI
-220 NLSKNLNLK
+220 
-229 YDELVN
+229 
-235 FDYKRQTN
+235 
-243 LNRNTQEEKSNK
+243 NRNTQEEKSNK

-267 EQNLAQDE
+267 EQNLVQNE
-275 PEICSGDERKIIGFQ
+275 PKICGGDERKIIGFQ

-303 RWCELTLMFLQDTNY
+303 RWCELALMILQHTNY
-318 QIVLTGSPWE
+318 QIVLTGSPSE

-335 MRELEKNLDQFLS
+335 MRELEKNLDEFLS

-354 TLKSQ
+354 RLKFVNQ
-359 SANQVNLDNNSLCVN
+359 ANLNSLCDD
-374 ESCVENNHVIV
+374 ENF
-385 AKAISNSSLEFDKK
+385 AKGSYGKAVTNSALEFDKK
-399 ISQNVSNIANL
+399 ISENPSDLANL
-410 KSDLLGRV
+410 KHDLLGRV
-418 SNLAGVFNLREAA
+418 LNLAGVFNLREAA

-490 GFNKHDDCA
+490 GFDKHDDCA
-499 QTMEKISSQSVYELM
+499 QTMERISAQNVYELI
-514 GEILKENL
+514 GAILKENL

>member
-1 MKILEN
+1 MKIFEN

-20 YEMVNEKFKCVCF
+20 CEMVSEKFKCVCF

-67 NNAVLFRDDP
+67 NNAALFRDDP

-120 AVLSGAKYVFKLPNH
+120 AILSGAKYVFKLPNH

-207 VNLDKQEKRQTNL
+207 VNLDKQEKRQTNI
-220 NLSKNLNLK
+220 
-229 YDELVN
+229 
-235 FDYKRQTN
+235 
-243 LNRNTQEEKSNK
+243 NRNTQEEKSNK
-255 QANFKQILSHDK
+255 QANFKQILSRDK
-267 EQNLAQDE
+267 EQKLAKND
-275 PEICSGDERKIIGFQ
+275 PEICSVDERKIIGFQ

-303 RWCELTLMFLQDTNY
+303 RWCELALMILQHTNY
-318 QIVLTGSPWE
+318 QIVLTGSPSE
-328 RGECDLF
+328 RDECDLF
-335 MRELEKNLDQFLS
+335 IRELEKNLDEFLS
-348 FKAQEN
+348 FKAQEKR
-354 TLKSQ
+354 LKF
-359 SANQVNLDNNSLCVN
+359 ANQANLNSLCDD
-374 ESCVENNHVIV
+374 ENFAEGSYGKAV
-385 AKAISNSSLEFDKK
+385 ANSSLEFDKK

-418 SNLAGVFNLREAA
+418 LNLAGVFNLREAA
-431 ALIDRLDIL
+431 ALIDRLNIL

-465 DPSSSNPNFDTKIH
+465 DPNSSNPNFDTKIH

-490 GFNKHDDCA
+490 GFDKHDDCA

>member
-1 MKILEN
+1 MKIFEN
-7 LMKFYLRNRKTQK
+7 LMKFYLRNHKTQK
-20 YEMVNEKFKCVCF
+20 CEMVSEKFKCVCF

-67 NNAVLFRDDP
+67 NNAMLFRDDP

-120 AVLSGAKYVFKLPNH
+120 AILSGAKYVFKLPNH

-142 HSNTPQKYADESRY
+142 HSNTPQKYADENRY

-166 FVGINSD
+166 FVGIDSD
-173 ESLAKDEI
+173 ESFAKDEI

-187 LNPADY
+187 LNPGDY
-193 VRVDEKLKNLNGEY
+193 VRVDEKLKGLNGE
-207 VNLDKQEKRQTNL
+207 Q
-220 NLSKNLNLK
+220 
-229 YDELVN
+229 
-235 FDYKRQTN
+235 
-243 LNRNTQEEKSNK
+243 KSNK
-255 QANFKQILSHDK
+255 EAKFKQILSRDK
-267 EQNLAQDE
+267 EQNLAKND
-275 PEICSGDERKIIGFQ
+275 PEICSVNERKIIGFQ

-303 RWCELTLMFLQDTNY
+303 RWCELALMILQHTNY
-318 QIVLTGSPWE
+318 QIVLTGSPSE
-328 RGECDLF
+328 RDECDLF
-335 MRELEKNLDQFLS
+335 IRELEKNLDEFLS
-348 FKAQEN
+348 FKAQEKR
-354 TLKSQ
+354 LKFVNQ
-359 SANQVNLDNNSLCVN
+359 ANLNSLCDD
-374 ESCVENNHVIV
+374 ENFAEGSYGKAV
-385 AKAISNSSLEFDKK
+385 ANSALEFDKE
-399 ISQNVSNIANL
+399 ISESPSDLANL
-410 KSDLLGRV
+410 KHDLLGHV
-418 SNLAGVFNLREAA
+418 LNLAGVFNLREAA

-499 QTMEKISSQSVYELM
+499 QTMEKISVNDVCLAIK
-514 GEILKENL
+514 GVL

>member
-1 MKILEN
+1 
-7 LMKFYLRNRKTQK
+7 
-20 YEMVNEKFKCVCF
+20 MVSEKFKCVCF

-67 NNAVLFRDDP
+67 SNAVLFRDDP

-120 AVLSGAKYVFKLPNH
+120 AILSGAKYVFKLPNH

-142 HSNTPQKYADESRY
+142 HSNTPQKYADENRY

-166 FVGINSD
+166 FVGIDSD
-173 ESLAKDEI
+173 ESFAKDEI
-181 CRLSLY
+181 CRLGLY
-187 LNPADY
+187 LNPGDY
-193 VRVDEKLKNLNGEY
+193 VRVDEKLKNLNGE
-207 VNLDKQEKRQTNL
+207 Q
-220 NLSKNLNLK
+220 
-229 YDELVN
+229 
-235 FDYKRQTN
+235 
-243 LNRNTQEEKSNK
+243 KSNK
-255 QANFKQILSHDK
+255 EAKFKQILSRDK
-267 EQNLAQDE
+267 EQNLAKND

-303 RWCELTLMFLQDTNY
+303 RWCELALMILQHTNY
-318 QIVLTGSPWE
+318 QIVLTGSPSE
-328 RGECDLF
+328 RDECDLF
-335 MRELEKNLDQFLS
+335 MRELEKNLDEFLS

-354 TLKSQ
+354 RLKFVNQ
-359 SANQVNLDNNSLCVN
+359 ANLNSLCDD
-374 ESCVENNHVIV
+374 ENF
-385 AKAISNSSLEFDKK
+385 AKGSYGKAVTNSALEFDKK
-399 ISQNVSNIANL
+399 ISENPSDLANL
-410 KSDLLGRV
+410 KHDLLGRV
-418 SNLAGVFNLREAA
+418 LNLAGVFNLREAA

-490 GFNKHDDCA
+490 GFDKHDDCA
-499 QTMEKISSQSVYELM
+499 QTMERISAQNVYELI
-514 GEILKENL
+514 GAILKENL

>member
-1 MKILEN
+1 MKIFEN
-7 LMKFYLRNRKTQK
+7 LMKFYLRNRKIK
-20 YEMVNEKFKCVCF
+20 KCEMVSEKFKCVCF

-120 AVLSGAKYVFKLPNH
+120 AILSGAKYVFKLPNH

-166 FVGINSD
+166 FVGIDSD

-187 LNPADY
+187 LNPSDY
-193 VRVDEKLKNLNGEY
+193 VRVDERVKNLNGE
-207 VNLDKQEKRQTNL
+207 Q
-220 NLSKNLNLK
+220 
-229 YDELVN
+229 
-235 FDYKRQTN
+235 
-243 LNRNTQEEKSNK
+243 KSNK
-255 QANFKQILSHDK
+255 EANFKQILSHDK
-267 EQNLAQDE
+267 EQNLAKNE
-275 PEICSGDERKIIGFQ
+275 PEICSGNERKIIGFQ

-303 RWCELTLMFLQDTNY
+303 RWCELALMILQDTNY
-318 QIVLTGSPWE
+318 QIVLTGSPSEW
-328 RGECDLF
+328 GECDLF
-335 MRELEKNLDQFLS
+335 IRELEKNLDEFSS

-385 AKAISNSSLEFDKK
+385 AKAISNSALEFDKK
-399 ISQNVSNIANL
+399 ISENPSDLANL
-410 KSDLLGRV
+410 KHDLLGRV
-418 SNLAGVFNLREAA
+418 LNLAGVFNLREAA

-490 GFNKHDDCA
+490 GFDKHDDCA
-499 QTMEKISSQSVYELM
+499 QTMERISANDVFLAIWC
-514 GEILKENL
+514 IL

>member
-1 MKILEN
+1 MKIFEN
-7 LMKFYLRNRKTQK
+7 LMKFYLRNHKTQK
-20 YEMVNEKFKCVCF
+20 CEMVSEKFKCVCF

-67 NNAVLFRDDP
+67 NNAALFRDDP

-120 AVLSGAKYVFKLPNH
+120 AILSGAKYVFKLPNH

-207 VNLDKQEKRQTNL
+207 VNLDKQEKRQTNI
-220 NLSKNLNLK
+220 
-229 YDELVN
+229 
-235 FDYKRQTN
+235 
-243 LNRNTQEEKSNK
+243 NRNTQEEKSNK
-255 QANFKQILSHDK
+255 QANFKQNLQADLAGDK
-267 EQNLAQDE
+267 EQNLAQNE

-303 RWCELTLMFLQDTNY
+303 RWCELVLMILQDTNY
-318 QIVLTGSPWE
+318 QIVLTGSPSE

-335 MRELEKNLDQFLS
+335 MRELEKNLDEFLS
-348 FKAQEN
+348 FKAQEKR
-354 TLKSQ
+354 LKF
-359 SANQVNLDNNSLCVN
+359 ANQANLNSLCDDENCAESSN
-374 ESCVENNHVIV
+374 EKAV
-385 AKAISNSSLEFDKK
+385 ANSALEFDKK
-399 ISQNVSNIANL
+399 ISGNPSDLANL
-410 KSDLLGRV
+410 KHDLLGRV

-458 IALYGVA
+458 IALFGVA
-465 DPSSSNPNFDTKIH
+465 NPISSNPNFDTKIH

-490 GFNKHDDCA
+490 GFDKHDDCA
-499 QTMEKISSQSVYELM
+499 QTMERISANDVFLAIWC
-514 GEILKENL
+514 IL

>member
-1 MKILEN
+1 MKIFEN
-7 LMKFYLRNRKTQK
+7 LMKFYLRNHKTQK
-20 YEMVNEKFKCVCF
+20 CEMVSEKFKCVCF

-67 NNAVLFRDDP
+67 NNAMLFRDDP

-120 AVLSGAKYVFKLPNH
+120 AILSGAKYVFKLPNH

-142 HSNTPQKYADESRY
+142 HSNTPQKYADENRY

-166 FVGINSD
+166 FVGIDSD
-173 ESLAKDEI
+173 ESFAKDEI
-181 CRLSLY
+181 CRLGLY
-187 LNPADY
+187 LNPGDY
-193 VRVDEKLKNLNGEY
+193 VRVDEKLKGLNGE
-207 VNLDKQEKRQTNL
+207 Q
-220 NLSKNLNLK
+220 
-229 YDELVN
+229 
-235 FDYKRQTN
+235 
-243 LNRNTQEEKSNK
+243 KSNK
-255 QANFKQILSHDK
+255 EANFKQILSRDK
-267 EQNLAQDE
+267 EQNLAKND

-303 RWCELTLMFLQDTNY
+303 RWCELALMILQHTNY
-318 QIVLTGSPWE
+318 QIVLTGSPSE

-335 MRELEKNLDQFLS
+335 IRELEKNLDEFLS
-348 FKAQEN
+348 FKAQEKR
-354 TLKSQ
+354 LKFVNQ
-359 SANQVNLDNNSLCVN
+359 ANLNSLCDD
-374 ESCVENNHVIV
+374 ENF
-385 AKAISNSSLEFDKK
+385 AEGSYGKAVSNSALEFDKK
-399 ISQNVSNIANL
+399 ISESPSDLANL
-410 KSDLLGRV
+410 KHDLLGRV
-418 SNLAGVFNLREAA
+418 LNLAGVFNLREAA

-499 QTMEKISSQSVYELM
+499 QTMEKISVNDVCLAIK
-514 GEILKENL
+514 GVL

>member
-1 MKILEN
+1 MKIFEN
-7 LMKFYLRNRKTQK
+7 LMKFYLRNRKIK
-20 YEMVNEKFKCVCF
+20 KCEMVSEKFKCVCF

-67 NNAVLFRDDP
+67 NNAMLFRDDP

-120 AVLSGAKYVFKLPNH
+120 AILSGAKYVFKLPNH

-142 HSNTPQKYADESRY
+142 HSNTPQKYADENRY

-193 VRVDEKLKNLNGEY
+193 VRVDEKLKGLNGE
-207 VNLDKQEKRQTNL
+207 Q
-220 NLSKNLNLK
+220 
-229 YDELVN
+229 
-235 FDYKRQTN
+235 
-243 LNRNTQEEKSNK
+243 KSNK
-255 QANFKQILSHDK
+255 EAKFKQILSRDK
-267 EQNLAQDE
+267 EQNLAKND

-303 RWCELTLMFLQDTNY
+303 RWCELALMILQDTNY
-318 QIVLTGSPWE
+318 QIVLTGSPSE

-335 MRELEKNLDQFLS
+335 IRELEKNLDEFLS
-348 FKAQEN
+348 FKAQEKR
-354 TLKSQ
+354 LKF
-359 SANQVNLDNNSLCVN
+359 ANQVNLNSLCDD
-374 ESCVENNHVIV
+374 ENCAEGNDGKAV
-385 AKAISNSSLEFDKK
+385 ANSALEFGKK
-399 ISQNVSNIANL
+399 ISENPSDLANL
-410 KSDLLGRV
+410 KHDLLGRV
-418 SNLAGVFNLREAA
+418 LNLAGVFNLREAA

-465 DPSSSNPNFDTKIH
+465 DPSSSNPNFDIKIH

-490 GFNKHDDCA
+490 GFDKHDDCA
-499 QTMEKISSQSVYELM
+499 QTMERISAQNVYELI
-514 GEILKENL
+514 GAILKENL

>member
-1 MKILEN
+1 MKIFEN
-7 LMKFYLRNRKTQK
+7 LMKFYLRNRKIK
-20 YEMVNEKFKCVCF
+20 KCEMVSEKFKCVCF

-67 NNAVLFRDDP
+67 NNAALFRDDP

-120 AVLSGAKYVFKLPNH
+120 AILSGAKYVFKLPNH

-193 VRVDEKLKNLNGEY
+193 VRVDEKLKGLNGEY
-207 VNLDKQEKRQTNL
+207 VNLDKQEKRQTNI
-220 NLSKNLNLK
+220 
-229 YDELVN
+229 
-235 FDYKRQTN
+235 
-243 LNRNTQEEKSNK
+243 NRNTQEEKSNK
-255 QANFKQILSHDK
+255 QANFKQILSRDK
-267 EQNLAQDE
+267 EQNLAKND

-303 RWCELTLMFLQDTNY
+303 RWCELALMILQHTNY
-318 QIVLTGSPWE
+318 QIVLTGSPSE
-328 RGECDLF
+328 RDECDLF
-335 MRELEKNLDQFLS
+335 IRELEKNLDEFLS
-348 FKAQEN
+348 FKAQEKR
-354 TLKSQ
+354 LKF
-359 SANQVNLDNNSLCVN
+359 ANQANLNSLCDD
-374 ESCVENNHVIV
+374 ENCAEGNDGKAV
-385 AKAISNSSLEFDKK
+385 ANSALEFGKK
-399 ISQNVSNIANL
+399 ISENPSDLANL
-410 KSDLLGRV
+410 KHDLLGRV
-418 SNLAGVFNLREAA
+418 LNLAGVFNLREAT

-499 QTMEKISSQSVYELM
+499 QTMERISAQNVYELI
-514 GEILKENL
+514 GAILKENL

>member
-1 MKILEN
+1 MKIFEN
-7 LMKFYLRNRKTQK
+7 LMKFYLRNRKIK
-20 YEMVNEKFKCVCF
+20 KCEMVSEKFKCVCF

-67 NNAVLFRDDP
+67 NNAALFRDDP
-77 NLDEIITYDGRWGGF
+77 NLDEIITYDGRWSGF

-120 AVLSGAKYVFKLPNH
+120 AILSGAKYVFKLPNH

-142 HSNTPQKYADESRY
+142 HSNMPQKYADESRY

-173 ESLAKDEI
+173 EGLAKDEI

-193 VRVDEKLKNLNGEY
+193 VRVDERLKGLNGKY
-207 VNLDKQEKRQTNL
+207 VNLDEQEKRQTNL
-220 NLSKNLNLK
+220 N
-229 YDELVN
+229 
-235 FDYKRQTN
+235 
-243 LNRNTQEEKSNK
+243 RNMQEEKSNK
-255 QANFKQILSHDK
+255 QANFKQNSQEDLACDK
-267 EQNLAQDE
+267 EQNLAQNE
-275 PEICSGDERKIIGFQ
+275 PEICGGDERKIIGFQ

-303 RWCELTLMFLQDTNY
+303 RWCELALMILQHTNY
-318 QIVLTGSPWE
+318 QIVLTGSPSE

-335 MRELEKNLDQFLS
+335 MRELEKNLDEFLS
-348 FKAQEN
+348 FKAQEKR
-354 TLKSQ
+354 LKF
-359 SANQVNLDNNSLCVN
+359 ANQANLNSLCDD
-374 ESCVENNHVIV
+374 ENCAKSNDGKAV
-385 AKAISNSSLEFDKK
+385 ANSALEFDKK
-399 ISQNVSNIANL
+399 ISENPSDLANL
-410 KSDLLGRV
+410 KHDLLGRV
-418 SNLAGVFNLREAA
+418 SNLAGVFNIREAA

-465 DPSSSNPNFDTKIH
+465 NPISSNPNFDTKIH
-479 KIIKADFKNYK
+479 KIIKADFKDYK
-490 GFNKHDDCA
+490 GFDKHDDCA

>member
-1 MKILEN
+1 MKIFEN
-7 LMKFYLRNRKTQK
+7 LMKFYLRNRKIK
-20 YEMVNEKFKCVCF
+20 KCEMVSEKFKCVCF

-67 NNAVLFRDDP
+67 NNAALFRDDP
-77 NLDEIITYDGRWGGF
+77 NLDEIITYDGRWSGF

-120 AVLSGAKYVFKLPNH
+120 AILSGAKYVFKLPNH

-142 HSNTPQKYADESRY
+142 HSNTPQKYADENRY

-187 LNPADY
+187 LNPGDY
-193 VRVDEKLKNLNGEY
+193 VHVDERLKGLNGE
-207 VNLDKQEKRQTNL
+207 Q
-220 NLSKNLNLK
+220 
-229 YDELVN
+229 
-235 FDYKRQTN
+235 
-243 LNRNTQEEKSNK
+243 KSNK
-255 QANFKQILSHDK
+255 KANFKQILSRDK
-267 EQNLAQDE
+267 EQNLAKNE
-275 PEICSGDERKIIGFQ
+275 PEICGGDEHKIIGFQ

-303 RWCELTLMFLQDTNY
+303 RWCELALMILQDTNY
-318 QIVLTGSPWE
+318 QIVLTGSPAE

-335 MRELEKNLDQFLS
+335 MYELEKNLDQFLS

-374 ESCVENNHVIV
+374 ESCMENNHVIV

-399 ISQNVSNIANL
+399 ISQNVSNIVNL

-418 SNLAGVFNLREAA
+418 SNLAGVFNLREAT

>member
-1 MKILEN
+1 MKIFEN
-7 LMKFYLRNRKTQK
+7 LMKFYLRNRKIK
-20 YEMVNEKFKCVCF
+20 KCEMVSEKFKCVCF

-67 NNAVLFRDDP
+67 NNAMLFRDDP

-120 AVLSGAKYVFKLPNH
+120 AILSGAKYVFKLPNH

-142 HSNTPQKYADESRY
+142 HSNTPQKYADENRY

-187 LNPADY
+187 LNPSDY
-193 VRVDEKLKNLNGEY
+193 VRVDEKLKGLNGE
-207 VNLDKQEKRQTNL
+207 Q
-220 NLSKNLNLK
+220 
-229 YDELVN
+229 
-235 FDYKRQTN
+235 
-243 LNRNTQEEKSNK
+243 KSNK
-255 QANFKQILSHDK
+255 EAKFKQILSRDK
-267 EQNLAQDE
+267 EQNLAKND

-303 RWCELTLMFLQDTNY
+303 RWCELALMILQDINY
-318 QIVLTGSPWE
+318 QIVLTGSPSE

-335 MRELEKNLDQFLS
+335 IRELEKNLDEFLS
-348 FKAQEN
+348 FKAQEKR
-354 TLKSQ
+354 LKF
-359 SANQVNLDNNSLCVN
+359 ANQVNLNSLCDD
-374 ESCVENNHVIV
+374 ENCAEGNDGKAV
-385 AKAISNSSLEFDKK
+385 ANSALEFDKK
-399 ISQNVSNIANL
+399 ISENPSDLANL
-410 KSDLLGRV
+410 KHDLLGRV
-418 SNLAGVFNLREAA
+418 LNLAGVFNLREAA

-490 GFNKHDDCA
+490 GFDKHDDCA